1 MGHVMDV
8 QSPGLLTD
16 VVFPP
21 RAGLGDP
28 VKGGTQFE
36 LSFK

>member
-1 MGHVMDV
+1 MDV